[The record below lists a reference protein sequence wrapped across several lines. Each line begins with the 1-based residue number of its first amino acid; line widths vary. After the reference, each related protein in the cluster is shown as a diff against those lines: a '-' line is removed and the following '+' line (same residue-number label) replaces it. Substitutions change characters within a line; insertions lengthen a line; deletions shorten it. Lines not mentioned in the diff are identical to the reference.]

1 MTQEPLFELTDL
13 ALEQPPLIEVNE
25 KAVQV
30 ASVQAEITRL
40 ERKLMRLKNC
50 APGAYM
56 GPSGDYKLRMIRW
69 TENKLKKL
77 NKQKEEILN
86 GDF

>member
-1 MTQEPLFELTDL
+1 MTQEPLFDLTDL
-13 ALEQPPLIEVNE
+13 ALEKPPLIEVNE

-30 ASVQAEITRL
+30 ASVQAEIARL
-40 ERKLMRLKNC
+40 ERKLMRLKDC
-50 APGAYM
+50 PPSAFM

-77 NKQKEEILN
+77 SKEKEEILN
-86 GDF
+86 DA